1 MKETTANNDAQT
13 RENTTSPICPKCNR
27 PMQSLS
33 GTPINF
39 CSECGIP
46 VTPDPVQEQIV
57 SLMLN
62 GLRDDVRGAVARLK
76 REEPAKY
83 NRLAAIITGGTQ

>member
-1 MKETTANNDAQT
+1 MKETTASNDAQT

-27 PMQSLS
+27 PMESPP

-39 CSECGIP
+39 CSECGVPI
-46 VTPDPVQEQIV
+46 TPDPVREQIV

-62 GLRDDVRGAVARLK
+62 GIRDDMRMAVARLE
-76 REEPAKY
+76 REQPETY
-83 NRLAAIITGGTQ
+83 NRLAAILR